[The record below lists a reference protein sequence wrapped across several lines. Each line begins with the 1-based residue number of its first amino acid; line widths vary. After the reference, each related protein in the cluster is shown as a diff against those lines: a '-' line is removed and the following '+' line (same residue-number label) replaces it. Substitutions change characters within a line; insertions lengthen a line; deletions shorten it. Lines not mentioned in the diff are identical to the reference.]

1 MPKQHD
7 LPTSTRCTI
16 NAQIPLQPIQINQE
30 TTHPYKPKKPPPMTT
45 PDESNSKPA
54 TALIRTVT
62 LVLCA
67 ICALSALPWIWMSIS
82 HFGGFAWGL
91 FGFELI
97 VLFGCLM
104 TMLVCMGR
112 VKVGMAFPMAIACLI
127 GTILVGAV
135 FGLYVDARA
144 IVGDN
149 PTIGPWVIRTVL
161 FRLGVIGLLSLLA
174 TLDVYRRDARSWG
187 LVIRSAIFMLPVLA
201 VVGWLKVK
209 GMPAVNDSAGEPSPV
224 LMIVILLAGLIVGIL
239 LSIGGHFLIR
249 SFEIALPE
257 SNSDPK
263 PDKTNKKP
271 A

>member
-1 MPKQHD
+1 MPKKHD
-7 LPTSTRCTI
+7 LPKSAGSTI
-16 NAQIPLQPIQINQE
+16 NAQIPLQPIQLSQY
-30 TTHPYKPKKPPPMTT
+30 TTPLHKPKKPQHMTT
-45 PDESNSKPA
+45 PDESKPA
-54 TALIRTVT
+54 TPLIRTT
-62 LVLCA
+62 TMVLCV

-104 TMLVCMGR
+104 TMLVCIGKM
-112 VKVGMAFPMAIACLI
+112 KVGMAFPMAIACLI
-127 GTILVGAV
+127 GTILVSAV

-144 IVGDN
+144 VVGDN
-149 PTIGPWVIRTVL
+149 PTIGPWVIRTVM
-161 FRLGVIGLLSLLA
+161 FRMGVIGLLCLLA

-187 LVIRSAIFMLPVLA
+187 LVIRSAIFLLPVLA
-201 VVGWLKVK
+201 AAGWIKFK
-209 GMPAVNDSAGEPSPV
+209 GMPAVNDSSGEPSPV
-224 LMIVILLAGLIVGIL
+224 MMVVILLAGLIFGIL

-257 SNSDPK
+257 PNPDPQ